1 MIKLSDYVIK
11 RLKEKYNVQRVYMI
25 PGGGAMHLNDSIGQ
39 YIPYV
44 CNHHE
49 QGCAF
54 AAEGQAR
61 YTNDLAVVCTTSGP
75 GALNAVT
82 GVFGQ
87 WTDSVPVLYISGQI
101 KRQTLMATYPELKIR
116 QIGDQE
122 VDIISVVKSITKYA
136 VCVTKPEEIRYHLD
150 RAIYEA
156 TNGRRGPV
164 WLDIPLDVQGMPV
177 DENNLI
183 DFIPPE
189 NEKYDLKIDEVTEK
203 LQNSKRPLI
212 VAGYGVRI
220 SEQIS
225 LLKKFVSDYNLPLV
239 TTFNGVDIIEDNNP
253 NYTGRIGTVGQRAG
267 NFALQNSDCIL
278 FLGTRN
284 NIRQASYN
292 WEAFGDKAFKIVVD
306 IDKAELEKPTVK
318 PDLGVNA
325 DLKEFLPELC
335 RQNIK
340 FNPDPEWLDFC
351 KKLKEK
357 YDFYH
362 TEAYKQKTK
371 VINPYHFFRRL
382 FETAPEQ
389 SAIVTG
395 NGTACVVSY
404 QTGLIKKGTRLFY
417 NSGNATM
424 GFDLPAAIG
433 VSCSDNKRE
442 VIVITGDGSIMMNL
456 QELQTI
462 KNLNLPIKIFVI
474 NNDGYIS
481 MKQTQGNFFNG
492 RLTAADSSSG
502 VICPDFVKLAKGFGI
517 KGVKISKPS
526 EIDKK
531 IKKVLTYKEPVICEV
546 MTEKNYIFQP
556 KLSSKKL
563 EDGTMVS
570 SRLEDMFPFLD
581 REEFKENMI
590 DGQKGMQMAE

>member
-11 RLKEKYNVQRVYMI
+11 RLKEFYKIPRIYMI
-25 PGGGAMHLNDSIGQ
+25 PGGGAMHLNDSIGK
-39 YIPYV
+39 YMPYV

-61 YTNDLAVVCTTSGP
+61 YLNKLAVVCTTSGP

-87 WTDSVPVLYISGQI
+87 WTDSVPVLYLSGQI
-101 KRQTLMATYPELKIR
+101 KRATLMATYPKLKIR

-122 VDIISVVKSITKYA
+122 VDIISVVKSITKYS
-136 VCVTKPEEIRYHLD
+136 VCVTKPEEIKYHLD

-156 TNGRRGPV
+156 MNGRRGPV
-164 WLDIPLDVQGMPV
+164 WLDIPLDVQSSMI
-177 DENNLI
+177 DENTLEE
-183 DFIPPE
+183 FTPPE
-189 NEKYDLKIDEVTEK
+189 NTKYDLKIKEVIEHFAAA
-203 LQNSKRPLI
+203 KRPLI

-220 SEQIS
+220 SNQIQT
-225 LLKKFVSDYNLPLV
+225 LKKLISDFNIPV
-239 TTFNGVDIIEDNNP
+239 TTTFNGVDIIEEDNK
-253 NYTGRIGTVGQRAG
+253 NYIGRIGTIGQRAG
-267 NFALQNSDCIL
+267 NFALQNSDCVL

-292 WEAFGDKAFKIVVD
+292 WESFADKAFKIIVD
-306 IDKAELEKPTVK
+306 IDNAELNKPTVK
-318 PDLGVNA
+318 PDLAVNA
-325 DLKEFLPELC
+325 DLKEFLPELYKSLVS
-335 RQNIK
+335 NNTK
-340 FNPDPEWLDFC
+340 FKQDSSWMDFC
-351 KKLKEK
+351 INLKNK
-357 YDFYH
+357 YSFYN

-371 VINPYHFFRRL
+371 IINPYYFFRKL
-382 FETAPEQ
+382 FEIAPKG
-389 SAIVTG
+389 SAFVTG
-395 NGTACVVSY
+395 NGTACVLSF
-404 QTGLIKKGTRLFY
+404 QTGIIKENSRLFY

-433 VSCSDNKRE
+433 VSCAEDKRE

-462 KNLNLPIKIFVI
+462 KNLNLPIKIFII

-481 MKQTQGNFFNG
+481 MKQTQGNFFDG
-492 RLTAADSSSG
+492 RLTAADSNSG
-502 VICPDFVKLAKGFGI
+502 VICPDFIKLAKGFGI
-517 KGVKISKPS
+517 KGIKIQNPK
-526 EIDKK
+526 EIEKK
-531 IKKVLTYKEPVICEV
+531 IKEVLKLHEPVICEV
-546 MTEKNYIFQP
+546 MVEKNYIFQP

-563 EDGTMVS
+563 EDGTMIS

-581 REEFKENMI
+581 REEFDRNMLN
-590 DGQKGMQMAE
+590 E

>member
-1 MIKLSDYVIK
+1 MAKIKLSDYIIK
-11 RLKEKYNVQRVYMI
+11 RLRDVYKVPRIYMI
-25 PGGGAMHLNDSIGQ
+25 PGGGAMHINDSVGQ
-39 YIPYV
+39 YMDFV

-54 AAEGQAR
+54 CAEGQAR
-61 YTNDLAVVCTTSGP
+61 FSNELAVVSTTSGP

-101 KRQTLMATYPELKIR
+101 KRATLMATYPELKIR

-136 VCVTKPEEIRYHLD
+136 VCVTKPEEIKYHLD

-156 TNGRRGPV
+156 TTGRRGPV
-164 WLDIPLDVQGMPV
+164 WLDIPLDVQAG
-177 DENNLI
+177 
-183 DFIPPE
+183 FIEEDDLVEFTPPE
-189 NEKYDLKIDEVTEK
+189 KPHYDLKINDVIKHLT
-203 LQNSKRPLI
+203 SAKRPVI

-220 SEQIS
+220 SNQIEN
-225 LLKKFVSDYNLPLV
+225 LKKLIAELNIPTV
-239 TTFNGVDIIEDNNP
+239 TTFNGVDILEDSDKH
-253 NYTGRIGTVGQRAG
+253 YIGRIGTIGQRAG
-267 NFALQNSDCIL
+267 NFALQDSDCVL

-292 WEAFGDKAFKIVVD
+292 WEAFADKAFKMIVD
-306 IDKAELEKPTVK
+306 IDNAELQKPTVK
-318 PDLGVNA
+318 PDLAICA
-325 DLKEFLPELC
+325 DLAEFLPELLKNITPELKSKDNSDWMNFC
-335 RQNIK
+335 QNIK
-340 FNPDPEWLDFC
+340 A
-351 KKLKEK
+351 K
-357 YDFYH
+357 YDFDH
-362 TEAYKQKTK
+362 TEAYQQQGD
-371 VINPYHFFRRL
+371 VINPYYFMHRL
-382 FETAPEQ
+382 FEMLSEKSTV
-389 SAIVTG
+389 VTG
-395 NGTACVVSY
+395 NGSACVCAFQV
-404 QTGLIKKGTRLFY
+404 GVIKDGTRLFY

-433 VSCSDNKRE
+433 ASCANDKKD
-442 VIVITGDGSIMMNL
+442 VIAIAGDGSIMMNL

-492 RLTAADSSSG
+492 RLTAADSTSG
-502 VICPDFVKLAKGFGI
+502 VICPDFANVARGFGI
-517 KGVKISKPS
+517 KGMKVTKPEELDS
-526 EIDKK
+526 A
-531 IKKVLTYKEPVICEV
+531 IKEVLEMKEPVVCEV
-546 MTEKNYIFQP
+546 CVEKHYIFQP
-556 KLSSKKL
+556 KLSSRKL

-581 REEFKENMI
+581 REEFQSNI
-590 DGQKGMQMAE
+590 NVN